1 MQVGFMYF
9 LNSVQIYIDIVQ
21 YKIIETMGCNGI

>member
-9 LNSVQIYIDIVQ
+9 LNSVQIYIVQ
-21 YKIIETMGCNGI
+21 DKIIKTIGYSNGI